1 MAATNKQREIQLKE
15 YARDIRH
22 RVFFLMRENGE
33 YKGHESLLDYELN
46 EYLVE
51 KMADVF
57 YAGMTARDVA
67 LE

>member
-1 MAATNKQREIQLKE
+1 MNKQREIQLKE

-22 RVFFLMRENGE
+22 KVFYLMRENGE
-33 YKGHESLLDYELN
+33 YQGTESLLDYELD

-51 KMADVF
+51 KMIEVF
-57 YAGMTARDVA
+57 YAGMAARDVE